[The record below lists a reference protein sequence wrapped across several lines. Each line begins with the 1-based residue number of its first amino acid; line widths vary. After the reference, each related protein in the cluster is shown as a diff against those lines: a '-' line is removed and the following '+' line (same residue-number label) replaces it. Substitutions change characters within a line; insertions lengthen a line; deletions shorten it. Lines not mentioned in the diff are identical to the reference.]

1 MLIYFELSGY
11 PFVIMIKKILP
22 VFVPLLLFA
31 AAGQAQVG
39 ITSVPFLQIE
49 PDSRAAAMGNTG
61 VAIADNASAV
71 FWNPAGLAFQNGNQV
86 SITHSEWLPQFNV
99 DLFYDYLVGKYYIED
114 LGTFGAHITYLNS
127 GEHQRTSYEDPT
139 GEGLGRFRSYE
150 FAGGISY
157 GYQIDNNWSVGSGVR
172 FIYSKLADGD
182 IEGDEIK
189 PGSSMGFDLAGMY
202 KSDTFLFLERDA
214 SWNAGLNISN
224 IGPGISYINSSDSKD
239 IQKSPLPTM
248 FRIGWSF
255 KTDLDRE
262 GINTL
267 TIANDYSKVMARK
280 GEGAISSLFTSWGS
294 FNRDIGDGR
303 TATLNTFQQLLVA
316 TGVEYW
322 YDELFAVRT
331 GYYYEDP
338 NNGDRQFLTLGAGI
352 RHQFFGVDF
361 SYIYTLGDENH
372 PLANTTRFGLILDF

>member
-1 MLIYFELSGY
+1 
-11 PFVIMIKKILP
+11 MIKKILS
-22 VFVPLLLFA
+22 VLVPLLLFA

-49 PDSRAAAMGNTG
+49 PDSRAAGMGNTG

-99 DLFYDYLVGKYYIED
+99 DLFYDYLVGKYHVKDI
-114 LGTFGAHITYLNS
+114 GTFGAHITYLNL
-127 GEHQRTSYEDPT
+127 GEQQHTTRIDPT
-139 GEGLGRFRSYE
+139 GERLGRFNSYE

-157 GYQIDNNWSVGSGVR
+157 GYQIDEHWSVGTGFR
-172 FIYSKLADGD
+172 FIHSSLADGIGD
-182 IEGDEIK
+182 FEGDKIE
-189 PGSSMGFDLAGMY
+189 PGSSVGFDMAGMY
-202 KSDTFLFLERDA
+202 QSDTFIFLERDA
-214 SWNAGLNISN
+214 AWSAGLNISN
-224 IGPGISYINSSDSKD
+224 IGPGVNYTNNAEKD
-239 IQKSPLPTM
+239 PLPTM

-255 KTDLDRE
+255 KTDLDRK

-280 GEGAISSLFTSWGS
+280 DEGAISSLFTSWGS

-316 TGVEYW
+316 TGLEYW

-338 NNGDRQFLTLGAGI
+338 NNGDRQFLTLGAGL